1 MSTHNLQ
8 ALDIDFD
15 ENEPMEERFLV
26 AAAAWPGSSGVRR
39 KMAAPNEL
47 VVELLERVRDS
58 FEKDYGP
65 SSVCIMCSQNYVM
78 PSFCKNNVGSAFSLR
93 R

>member
-1 MSTHNLQ
+1 MSTHNNQ
-8 ALDIDFD
+8 TLDIDFD

-26 AAAAWPGSSGVRR
+26 AAAAWPGSSGVRG

-65 SSVCIMCSQNYVM
+65 SSVCVYCAAQVM
-78 PSFCKNNVGSAFSLR
+78 
-93 R
+93 